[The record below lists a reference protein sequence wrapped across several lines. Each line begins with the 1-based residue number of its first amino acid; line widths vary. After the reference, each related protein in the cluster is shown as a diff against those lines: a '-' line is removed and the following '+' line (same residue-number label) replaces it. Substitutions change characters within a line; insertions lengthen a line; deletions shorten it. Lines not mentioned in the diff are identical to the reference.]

1 MNEQDKIFKEQW
13 EKTIEKGRI
22 RYSLIHGS
30 TFGFAIFILV
40 NLFYLKEQSLKE
52 TYFTSDAF
60 EQMTTMVLAGI
71 LGYGTLKWWV
81 NQKVY
86 DKILDKEKSLQ

>member
-1 MNEQDKIFKEQW
+1 MNEQDKKFKEQW
-13 EKTIEKGRI
+13 EKTIANGRI
-22 RYSLIHGS
+22 RYSLLHGS

-40 NLFYLKEQSLKE
+40 NMFSLKEQSFKE
-52 TYFTSDAF
+52 IFFTSAAF
-60 EQMTTMVLAGI
+60 EQMTFMVLAGI

-86 DKILDKEKSLQ
+86 NKILDKEKSGN